1 MHGRRWFFR
10 PVGLDGDAGG
20 NEQEC
25 GNTSQEKNSQN
36 SARPQEETNW
46 HKIIWEDFLP
56 NALTI
61 GVPYEIFWHLNP
73 TKLKPFQTAFE
84 NKRKLRDEE
93 NWIVWGTYGI
103 SALSVVL
110 DSAFSKNSQAKF
122 VEKPVY
128 QQAKENN
135 GELTEEEKIQQT
147 EQLFMQLRLME
158 SNYNLNHKGDSK

>member
-20 NEQEC
+20 NESER
-25 GNTSQEKNSQN
+25 GNTDQETSTKNST
-36 SARPQEETNW
+36 RPQEETNW
-46 HKIIWEDFLP
+46 RKLIWEDFLP

-61 GVPYEIFWHLNP
+61 GVPYEVFWHLNP

-93 NWIVWGTYGI
+93 NWLIWGTYGM

-110 DSAFSKNSQAKF
+110 ASAFSKNSQAKY
-122 VEKPVY
+122 VEKPMY
-128 QQAKENN
+128 QQVRENT
-135 GELTEEEKIQQT
+135 GELTEEEKKRQT
-147 EQLFMQLRLME
+147 EQIFAQLQIMAT
-158 SNYNLNHKGDSK
+158 NYNLNHKGDNK